1 MKLILASQ
9 SPRRRQMIES
19 LGLEPEIQP
28 ADIDETPRVEEAP
41 LPHVIRLARS
51 KAQAIE
57 SKDRVL
63 AADTIVVL
71 GQQILGKPRDFE
83 EFCDMMRA
91 LSGQTHQV
99 HTAWCLRHDQALTE
113 GVGSTSVTF
122 ATLSAP
128 QILAYWNSGEPQD
141 KAGGYGIQGMGGL
154 FVERIE
160 GDFNNVV
167 GLPLR
172 EVAFALAKSGL
183 NPWKLDAR

>member
-9 SPRRRQMIES
+9 SPRRRQMIEC
-19 LGLEPEIQP
+19 LGLKPDIQP
-28 ADIDETPRVEEAP
+28 ADIDETPLVNEAP
-41 LPHVIRLARS
+41 LPHVIRLARA

-71 GQQILGKPRDFE
+71 GHRILGKPQDFE
-83 EFCDMMRA
+83 DFCDMMRA

-99 HTAWCLRHDQALTE
+99 HTAWCLRHDQVLTE
-113 GVGSTSVTF
+113 GVGTTSVTF
-122 ATLSAP
+122 ASLSDL
-128 QILAYWNSGEPQD
+128 QIQAYWDSGEPQD
-141 KAGGYGIQGMGGL
+141 KAGGYGIQGMGSL

-183 NPWKLDAR
+183 NPWNLDAR

>member
-1 MKLILASQ
+1 
-9 SPRRRQMIES
+9 
-19 LGLEPEIQP
+19 
-28 ADIDETPRVEEAP
+28 
-41 LPHVIRLARS
+41 
-51 KAQAIE
+51 
-57 SKDRVL
+57 
-63 AADTIVVL
+63 
-71 GQQILGKPRDFE
+71 
-83 EFCDMMRA
+83 MMRA

-113 GVGSTSVTF
+113 GVGTTSVSF
-122 ATLSAP
+122 ARLSDL
-128 QILAYWNSGEPQD
+128 QIQAYWDSGEPQD

-183 NPWKLDAR
+183 NPWNLDAR

>member
-19 LGLEPEIQP
+19 LGLQPKIQP
-28 ADIDETPRVEEAP
+28 ADIDETPLAGEPP

-71 GQQILGKPRDFE
+71 GQRILGKPKDFAD
-83 EFCDMMRA
+83 FYDMMRA

-113 GVGSTSVTF
+113 GVGTTSVSF
-122 ATLSAP
+122 ARLSDL
-128 QILAYWNSGEPQD
+128 QIQAYWDSGEPKD

-183 NPWKLDAR
+183 NPWNLDAR